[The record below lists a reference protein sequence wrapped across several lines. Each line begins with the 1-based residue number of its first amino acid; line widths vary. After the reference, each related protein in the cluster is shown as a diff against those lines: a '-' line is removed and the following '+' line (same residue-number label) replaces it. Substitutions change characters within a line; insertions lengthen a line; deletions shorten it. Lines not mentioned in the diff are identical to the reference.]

1 MAQESATNQAW
12 RKWLSGAAI
21 GAVAM
26 YLSDPDR
33 GKRRRALAGDKMR
46 SLALKTGD
54 AIESTSRDL
63 GNRMQGLRARTRRL
77 FLQRNAATDDQ
88 ILVERARSKIGRAVS
103 HPHAITVAAQQG
115 RVVLSGPILAA
126 EKQRLLEL
134 VWAVPGVAGIEDR
147 LDVHERPEGI
157 QALQGG
163 RAPRQA
169 PSSMLQSDWPP
180 AWRAAAALGGSVL
193 GYYGMRRRTPLGS
206 IAAAVGI
213 GLLARS
219 AFKAARTD
227 SARLE
232 AGLEASEQTIDLEK
246 SIYIAAPPES
256 VFDIWA
262 KYENFPHFTSNV
274 REVTDLGNG
283 RSHWIVS
290 GPAGLQ
296 LEWNAVLT
304 EAIRPEILAWA
315 TEPDSPV
322 QHTGRIRFEPAGD
335 GTRVSVHMSYR
346 PPAGVLGHAAA
357 SLFDGNPKQQL
368 EDDLLRMKTFV
379 ESGTAPHDAV
389 SPGQAPGAILH

>member
-1 MAQESATNQAW
+1 
-12 RKWLSGAAI
+12 
-21 GAVAM
+21 
-26 YLSDPDR
+26 
-33 GKRRRALAGDKMR
+33 
-46 SLALKTGD
+46 
-54 AIESTSRDL
+54 
-63 GNRMQGLRARTRRL
+63 
-77 FLQRNAATDDQ
+77 
-88 ILVERARSKIGRAVS
+88 
-103 HPHAITVAAQQG
+103 
-115 RVVLSGPILAA
+115 
-126 EKQRLLEL
+126 
-134 VWAVPGVAGIEDR
+134 VAGIEDR

-163 RAPRQA
+163 RAPRQV

-232 AGLEASEQTIDLEK
+232 AGAQTIDLEK